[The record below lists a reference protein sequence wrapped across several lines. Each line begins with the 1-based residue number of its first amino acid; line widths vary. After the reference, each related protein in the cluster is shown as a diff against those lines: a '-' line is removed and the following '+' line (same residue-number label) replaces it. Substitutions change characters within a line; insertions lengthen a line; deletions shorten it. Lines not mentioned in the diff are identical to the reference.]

1 MCPLTVCALVAKI
14 VSEVLVPSLELDKFT
29 QTMLLT
35 LENDD
40 PVLSRQILTALAN
53 YAGNDLE
60 VVRLMQSTMI
70 VADDTEV
77 QHAQQHF
84 RVQFCCFPC
93 VTNL

>member
-1 MCPLTVCALVAKI
+1 MEAVHKI

-60 VVRLMQSTMI
+60 VVRLMQSTLI

-77 QHAQQHF
+77 QHAQQRF
-84 RVQFCCFPC
+84 GVQFCCFSC
-93 VTNL
+93 VTKL